1 MIVTFQN
8 FSKHIV
14 TVESCT
20 KKVETDIFYENK
32 KLLWKEYLRRNVNWY
47 YIHEKLILEC
57 YLLKCISN
65 EKRSKKKHLYKSL
78 LYGFYFSLHSK
89 LYY

>member
-20 KKVETDIFYENK
+20 KKVETDIFMK
-32 KLLWKEYLRRNVNWY
+32 IKSY
-47 YIHEKLILEC
+47 YGNSI
-57 YLLKCISN
+57 
-65 EKRSKKKHLYKSL
+65 
-78 LYGFYFSLHSK
+78 
-89 LYY
+89 

>member
-1 MIVTFQN
+1 MIVTSQN

-32 KLLWKEYLRRNVNWY
+32 KLLWK
-47 YIHEKLILEC
+47 
-57 YLLKCISN
+57 
-65 EKRSKKKHLYKSL
+65 
-78 LYGFYFSLHSK
+78 
-89 LYY
+89 